1 MLTPRLLRYL
11 STARLRQ
18 HWMLYV
24 LAAQL
29 LLVYVPFLLTDK
41 SLVNIR
47 VIYSH
52 NHSAPSIFDFCGLLR
67 SVSTLQAYPKETTDR
82 DELVRAVV
90 RDGDDG
96 RFFL

>member
-29 LLVYVPFLLTDK
+29 LLVCVPFLLTDK

-67 SVSTLQAYPKETTDR
+67 SVSILQAYPKEANR
-82 DELVRAVV
+82 QR
-90 RDGDDG
+90 
-96 RFFL
+96 